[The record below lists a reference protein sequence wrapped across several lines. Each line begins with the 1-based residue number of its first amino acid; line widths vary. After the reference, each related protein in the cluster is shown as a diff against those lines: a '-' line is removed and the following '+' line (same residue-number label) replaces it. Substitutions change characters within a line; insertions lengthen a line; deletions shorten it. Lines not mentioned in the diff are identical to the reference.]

1 MKAIYKFESDCGRM
15 GTLYGLFVAEKDD
28 VANLIASE
36 YEIYFGE
43 VLGKHSQIYG
53 IIYDTEIKIIT
64 DEQDIVNRFQ
74 VLDMEIGFNPVEMWK
89 EQKEGNN

>member
-1 MKAIYKFESDCGRM
+1 MKAIYRFEISYGRM

-36 YEIYFGE
+36 DKIDFGE
-43 VLGKHSQIYG
+43 VLGKHSEISG
-53 IIYDTEIKIIT
+53 TIDDTDIRMIT
-64 DEQDIVNRFQ
+64 DEQSMIDRFL

-89 EQKEGNN
+89 EQKGESN